1 MAAPPPP
8 VKKHSEADKLLCSFC
23 QEPADL
29 NLSLEHRQCGGRTHT
44 ECLPAGQKP
53 NYKLCAQCTGEYVP
67 LAAVASMDASAP
79 AGGREPFP
87 PDGVD
92 YVLHPGVWVQEAPS
106 ALRSIAGLFS
116 RTQASGAQEQ
126 QQQQQDPHFLIRNR
140 VSVRDM
146 LRYNKLGLQHLL
158 KAGVT
163 MSELLA
169 NDYTWNDLL
178 LYEDVGRKGPTRCKQ
193 ALAQGLKT
201 NANHFRDYPDALPF
215 AKVSAHAQLRPYDLC
230 GEFGLRFPVT
240 VDERTGHTSYGSLQ
254 CHGDEKWNA
263 RDCVRLGL
271 RMDDLSAFGL
281 SLVQQYED
289 LLVGLTHADA
299 VEAERNLQ
307 VTPEHITGLIDIN
320 APVAPQP
327 LAPAPAPIVAV
338 AAAQP
343 ALAPA
348 QAPLVVGRE
357 KVSAPAI
364 QQQQQQIYVVQ
375 AAPEP
380 VYEIPVAAPR
390 VLARPRVAASPA
402 FHVPMVNRFDRHGA
416 ILAPARRGK

>member
-1 MAAPPPP
+1 MATP
-8 VKKHSEADKLLCSFC
+8 VKKHSEAEKLLCSFC

-67 LAAVASMDASAP
+67 LAAIASMDASAP
-79 AGGREPFP
+79 ASGREPFP

-92 YVLHPGVWVQEAPS
+92 YVLHPGTWVQETPS
-106 ALRSIAGLFS
+106 ALRSITGLFS
-116 RTQASGAQEQ
+116 RSPASSGGAQDIRSS
-126 QQQQQDPHFLIRNR
+126 QDPHFLIRNR
-140 VSVRDM
+140 VPVRDM
-146 LRYNKLGLQHLL
+146 LRFNKLGLQHLL

-193 ALAQGLKT
+193 ALAHGLKT

-215 AKVSAHAQLRPYDLC
+215 TKVSAHAQLRPYDLC
-230 GEFGLRFPVT
+230 GEFGLRFPIT

-254 CHGDEKWNA
+254 CYGDEKWNA

-289 LLVGLTHADA
+289 LLIGLTHADA

-320 APVAPQP
+320 APPAVAEQPQP
-327 LAPAPAPIVAV
+327 VVPPVV
-338 AAAQP
+338 AAAKP
-343 ALAPA
+343 APVREESPV
-348 QAPLVVGRE
+348 PLPPPV
-357 KVSAPAI
+357 A
-364 QQQQQQIYVVQ
+364 QQIYVIQ
-375 AAPEP
+375 AAPTPEP
-380 VYEIPVAAPR
+380 VYEIPVAMPSRTA
-390 VLARPRVAASPA
+390 VARPRVTASPA
-402 FHVPMVNRFDRHGA
+402 FHTPMANRFDRHGA
-416 ILAPARRGK
+416 ILAPVRRGK